1 VCFLC
6 SIFVIIGGQLLP
18 DFMNII
24 ISANES
30 QSRRLQISVE
40 YFIDQEKYYYV
51 LLFHMNAAICIAWTV
66 VLATGAMLFAYL
78 QHACG
83 IFKIAR

>member
-1 VCFLC
+1 VCFFC

-24 ISANES
+24 LSANKS
-30 QSRRLQISVE
+30 QPHRLQIPVE

-51 LLFHMNAAICIAWTV
+51 LLFHINAAFCIALTV
-66 VLATGAMLFAYL
+66 FVATGAMLFAYL

-83 IFKIAR
+83 MFEIAR